1 MQNWSLSLLF
11 FSFKCGFNV
20 LEWHLIKPNLNF
32 LCNVEIPTSSDLAS
46 DLKVDLLF
54 SGIVAILE
62 SSSSA
67 FLRPHRPVLL
77 LDTSTSSPSAIC
89 SLAVFQIF

>member
-1 MQNWSLSLLF
+1 MQNWSLSLLLL
-11 FSFKCGFNV
+11 SFKCGFNV
-20 LEWHLIKPNLNF
+20 LEWRLKKPNLNF
-32 LCNVEIPTSSDLAS
+32 LGNVEIPTSSDLAS

-54 SGIVAILE
+54 SGIAVIRE
-62 SSSSA
+62 TSISA
-67 FLRPHRPVLL
+67 GLRPHRPVFL